1 MCYVISALAPS
12 LQRSAS
18 MPGGAQPQGAGKI
31 MYLLPGSY
39 SCTYMIC
46 ISPAAASH

>member
-1 MCYVISALAPS
+1 MCYVISASAPS

-18 MPGGAQPQGAGKI
+18 MPGGAQGAGII

>member
-1 MCYVISALAPS
+1 MCYVISASAPS

-18 MPGGAQPQGAGKI
+18 MPGGAQPQGAGII
-31 MYLLPGSY
+31 MYLLPSSY